1 MRRANLVSV
10 ALALVLTACG
20 ASDAGGT
27 FETRL
32 AAIAGQAGLDVTAW
46 QACRSDPAMDARV
59 TTDFSLGGAT
69 GIRATPSFLVNG
81 VLIEGAQAASVF
93 RAAIDAARAQAQ
105 ASGVPAAQ
113 YYDLTFPTAP
123 VGSSPMSGPA
133 DAWVTI
139 VEFSDF
145 ECPWCA
151 RAQPTLAA
159 VLPEYGSDVRLVF
172 KHYGFH
178 SYSRRTAIAAE
189 CAHAQGRFWQF
200 HDLVFAGQAAL
211 FGGL

>member
-1 MRRANLVSV
+1 VKRANLLGV
-10 ALALVLTACG
+10 ALGIASTACG

-32 AAIAGQAGLDVTAW
+32 AAIAGQAGLDVPAW

-69 GIRATPSFLVNG
+69 GIGATPSFLVNG
-81 VLIEGAQAASVF
+81 VLIKGAQAASVF
-93 RAAIDAARAQAQ
+93 RAAIDAARGQAQ

-113 YYDLTFPTAP
+113 YYDLTFPTVP

-151 RAQPTLAA
+151 RVQPTLAA
-159 VLPEYGSDVRLVF
+159 VLPDYGSDVRLVF

-211 FGGL
+211 FDGL

>member
-1 MRRANLVSV
+1 VRRANLFAV
-10 ALALVLTACG
+10 ALAIGSTACG

-32 AAIAGQAGLDVTAW
+32 AAIAGQAGLDVAAW

-59 TTDFSLGGAT
+59 STDLSLGRAT

-81 VLIEGAQAASVF
+81 ARIEGAEAASVF
-93 RAAIDAARAQAQ
+93 RAAIDAARARAQ

-113 YYDLTFPTAP
+113 YYDLTFPTVP

-178 SYSRRTAIAAE
+178 SYSRTTAIAAE
-189 CAHAQGRFWQF
+189 CAHAQGRFWPF
-200 HDLVFAGQAAL
+200 HDLVFGGQSAL
-211 FGGL
+211 FDGL